1 MIVGPLFFL
10 VGMLIQ
16 RVVIEPNRFA
26 AEHNQLLL
34 TLGLALFLENLALV
48 LWQGDF
54 RTVRPRYAS
63 ASFVL
68 GEALVE
74 VPRLV
79 ACGGAV
85 VMALALFAFL
95 RSTDVGKAIRA
106 LAEEPEGALLM
117 GIDVRRIRAV
127 AFGIGSGCVAVAGA
141 LVTPFFYVAPDVG
154 ESFNIMAFV
163 VVVLG
168 GMGNFVGALLGGFIV
183 GLAESLGAT
192 LLPGSLKQ
200 LVVFALFVLVL
211 LFRPPDSSGAG
222 VVAEVLGAVAL
233 GAARGA
239 AVPAAVL
246 PRDPD
251 QRAAVRLPGLG
262 LEHPRRLRRTVLLRP
277 RRLLRHRRLYLDAA
291 LPPPGRLAVAGHGG
305 GRRPGRGLR
314 LWRPAI
320 CRSATACA
328 GRTSRW

>member
-1 MIVGPLFFL
+1 MTADLLLQAVVSGLLLGGVYGLVASGLSLVFGVLRIINFAHGAVMMLAMYATYWLFTLTGIDPYLSIVVTGPLFFL
-10 VGMLIQ
+10 IGMVIQ

-54 RTVRPRYAS
+54 RSVRPSYAG
-63 ASFVL
+63 ASFVV

-74 VPRLV
+74 VPRLI
-79 ACGGAV
+79 ACGGAI

-95 RSTDVGKAIRA
+95 RLTDVGKAIRA
-106 LAEEPEGALLM
+106 LSEEPEGAMLM
-117 GIDVRRIRAV
+117 GIDVGRIRAV

-154 ESFNIMAFV
+154 ESFNIIAFV

-200 LVVFALFVLVL
+200 LVVFGLFVLVL
-211 LFRPPDSSGAG
+211 LFRPAG
-222 VVAEVLGAVAL
+222 LF
-233 GAARGA
+233 
-239 AVPAAVL
+239 
-246 PRDPD
+246 
-251 QRAAVRLPGLG
+251 
-262 LEHPRRLRRTVLLRP
+262 
-277 RRLLRHRRLYLDAA
+277 
-291 LPPPGRLAVAGHGG
+291 GG
-305 GRRPGRGLR
+305 GRDR
-314 LWRPAI
+314 
-320 CRSATACA
+320 
-328 GRTSRW
+328 

>member
-1 MIVGPLFFL
+1 MTWLFLQAVVSGLLLGGVYGLVASGLSLIFGVLRIINFAHGAVMMLGMYTSYWLFVLLGLDPYLSILVTGPVFFVL
-10 VGMLIQ
+10 GMLIQ
-16 RVVIEPNRFA
+16 RIVIEPNRAA

-34 TLGLALFLENLALV
+34 TLGVALFLENLALV

-54 RTVRPRYAS
+54 RTVRPSYAN
-63 ASFVL
+63 ASFGL

-79 ACGGAV
+79 ACGGAI
-85 VMALALFAFL
+85 VMAVGLFAFL
-95 RSTDVGKAIRA
+95 KLTDVGKAIRA
-106 LAEEPEGALLM
+106 LAEEPEGAMLV
-117 GIDVRRIRAV
+117 GIDVARIRAV
-127 AFGIGSGCVAVAGA
+127 AYGIGAGAVAVAGA

-211 LFRPPDSSGAG
+211 LFRPAG
-222 VVAEVLGAVAL
+222 LF
-233 GAARGA
+233 
-239 AVPAAVL
+239 
-246 PRDPD
+246 
-251 QRAAVRLPGLG
+251 
-262 LEHPRRLRRTVLLRP
+262 
-277 RRLLRHRRLYLDAA
+277 
-291 LPPPGRLAVAGHGG
+291 GG
-305 GRRPGRGLR
+305 GRGR
-314 LWRPAI
+314 
-320 CRSATACA
+320 
-328 GRTSRW
+328 

>member
-1 MIVGPLFFL
+1 MTADLLLQAAVSGVLLGGVYGLVASGLSLIFGVLRIINFAHGAVMMLSMYATYWLFTLVHVDPYLSILLTGPLFL
-10 VGMLIQ
+10 VLGIVIE

-48 LWQGDF
+48 LWQGDY
-54 RTVRPRYAS
+54 RTVRPPYAN
-63 ASFVL
+63 ASFVI

-85 VMALALFAFL
+85 IMALALYALL
-95 RSTDVGKAIRA
+95 RTTDVGKAIRA
-106 LAEEPEGALLM
+106 LAEEPEGAMLM
-117 GIDVRRIRAV
+117 GIDVGRIRAI
-127 AFGIGSGCVAVAGA
+127 AFGIGCASVAIAGA

-154 ESFNIMAFV
+154 EAFNIMAFV

-200 LVVFALFVLVL
+200 LVVFAIFVLVL
-211 LFRPPDSSGAG
+211 L
-222 VVAEVLGAVAL
+222 
-233 GAARGA
+233 
-239 AVPAAVL
+239 
-246 PRDPD
+246 
-251 QRAAVRLPGLG
+251 
-262 LEHPRRLRRTVLLRP
+262 LRP
-277 RRLLRHRRLYLDAA
+277 
-291 LPPPGRLAVAGHGG
+291 AGLFG
-305 GRRPGRGLR
+305 GRRGR
-314 LWRPAI
+314 
-320 CRSATACA
+320 
-328 GRTSRW
+328 

>member
-1 MIVGPLFFL
+1 VTGDLLLQAVVSGLLLGGVYGLVASGLSLVFGVLRIINFAHGAVMMLAMYATYWLFTLTGIDPYLSIVVTGPLFFL
-10 VGMLIQ
+10 IGMVIQ

-54 RTVRPRYAS
+54 RSVRPSYAG
-63 ASFVL
+63 ASFVV

-74 VPRLV
+74 VPRLI
-79 ACGGAV
+79 ACGGAI

-95 RSTDVGKAIRA
+95 RLTDVGKAIRA
-106 LAEEPEGALLM
+106 LSEEPEGAMLM
-117 GIDVRRIRAV
+117 GIDVGRIRAV

-154 ESFNIMAFV
+154 ESFNIIAFV

-200 LVVFALFVLVL
+200 LVVFGLFVLVL
-211 LFRPPDSSGAG
+211 LFRPAG
-222 VVAEVLGAVAL
+222 LF
-233 GAARGA
+233 
-239 AVPAAVL
+239 
-246 PRDPD
+246 
-251 QRAAVRLPGLG
+251 
-262 LEHPRRLRRTVLLRP
+262 
-277 RRLLRHRRLYLDAA
+277 
-291 LPPPGRLAVAGHGG
+291 GG
-305 GRRPGRGLR
+305 GRDR
-314 LWRPAI
+314 
-320 CRSATACA
+320 
-328 GRTSRW
+328 